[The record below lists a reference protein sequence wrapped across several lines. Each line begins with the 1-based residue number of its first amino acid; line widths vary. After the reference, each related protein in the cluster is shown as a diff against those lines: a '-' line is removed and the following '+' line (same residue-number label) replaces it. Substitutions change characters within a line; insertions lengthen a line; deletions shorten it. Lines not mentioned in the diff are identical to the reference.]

1 MKVWG
6 ASFFV
11 AAIAALIKEKVECIE
26 ISASEISP
34 HETKSTNSSL
44 FQGET
49 KFDESLKNFFKQN
62 NKNEEEIERDNFF
75 DENKNFIRGEIL
87 SDMNSKFLVDVINNS
102 TLNFLENLNADNEGE
117 NKDYQIELE
126 ENCSPFY
133 CEKIMKAKEIERMD
147 DTTNM
152 SDKINDNNMND
163 INDNNMN
170 DINDNNTNDN
180 VMNFESSMEE
190 KQNINENERNIKLHD
205 NNNNN
210 SNNNVDNNLVR
221 NMNIIQEFYN
231 YDDDSSNNN
240 SYNSD
245 DGVDALYLQSVEDGN
260 DKQRIVL
267 TDGNNVYV
275 LEEITQNDNKNSTM
289 NKDENDINKITN
301 VEQEIKM
308 HIPSDEKYN
317 EDNLLENFMDY
328 LNFEDSLLNNIDDVM
343 NIQTDRETAI
353 HPHNNTNDN
362 HNDNNNKENSY
373 YDNSHDSNIQNKE
386 QNKDQSF
393 FDDNIFN
400 LSEEELSKKIFDDIK
415 MNSEDKIECHNFS
428 DNEDKCNSFKKC
440 TYVNIDNKDTCFLD
454 YNYMLFLKNNNCALQ
469 SKSSLLSISKDL
481 LKNDIISRQM
491 FQLLRNSN
499 NNNFICDTVTY
510 SFLTNVVDNT
520 NYEEIFS

>member
-6 ASFFV
+6 ASLFV
-11 AAIAALIKEKVECIE
+11 AVLVALIKEKVQCIE
-26 ISASEISP
+26 LTASEISP
-34 HETKSTNSSL
+34 HENKSKNSSI

-49 KFDESLKNFFKQN
+49 QFDESLKNFFKQN
-62 NKNEEEIERDNFF
+62 NKNEDEIERDNFF

-102 TLNFLENLNADNEGE
+102 TLNFLENLNADNKGE

-133 CEKIMKAKEIERMD
+133 CEKIMKAKEIERLE
-147 DTTNM
+147 DTNN
-152 SDKINDNNMND
+152 SENINNNNDMNS
-163 INDNNMN
+163 
-170 DINDNNTNDN
+170 
-180 VMNFESSMEE
+180 ESYVEG
-190 KQNINENERNIKLHD
+190 KQNLNENERNIKLHNNNNNDMNNNLVNNMNNVEEFYKND

-210 SNNNVDNNLVR
+210 NYSNDR
-221 NMNIIQEFYN
+221 N
-231 YDDDSSNNN
+231 DS
-240 SYNSD
+240 
-245 DGVDALYLQSVEDGN
+245 VDALYLRSVENGE

-275 LEEITQNDNKNSTM
+275 LEEITQNDNNNSKF
-289 NKDENDINKITN
+289 NKDQNDINKITN

-308 HIPSDEKYN
+308 HVPSDEKYN
-317 EDNLLENFMDY
+317 EDNILESFMDY
-328 LNFEDSLLNNIDDVM
+328 INLEDSLLNNIDDVT
-343 NIQTDRETAI
+343 NVQTDRETSI
-353 HPHNNTNDN
+353 RPHNNTNDN
-362 HNDNNNKENSY
+362 NNNNNNNNNY
-373 YDNSHDSNIQNKE
+373 NNNDYNNNDYNNHRDNSFYEKNQNPNMSNKE
-386 QNKDQSF
+386 QNNDQSF

>member
-6 ASFFV
+6 VSFFV
-11 AAIAALIKEKVECIE
+11 AALAALIKEKVDCIE

-133 CEKIMKAKEIERMD
+133 CEKIMKAKEIERID

-152 SDKINDNNMND
+152 SDNINGNNMNN
-163 INDNNMN
+163 INGNNM
-170 DINDNNTNDN
+170 NDN
-180 VMNFESSMEE
+180 VMNFESNMEE

-205 NNNNN
+205 NNN
-210 SNNNVDNNLVR
+210 SNNVDNNLVR

-231 YDDDSSNNN
+231 YDDDNNNN
-240 SYNSD
+240 SYSD
-245 DGVDALYLQSVEDGN
+245 DGVDALYERSLEDGN

-275 LEEITQNDNKNSTM
+275 LEEIKQSDNNNSTM

-317 EDNLLENFMDY
+317 EDNLLENFMNY
-328 LNFEDSLLNNIDDVM
+328 LNLEDSLLNNIDDVM
-343 NIQTDRETAI
+343 NIQTDRETDI
-353 HPHNNTNDN
+353 HPHNNTNDSN
-362 HNDNNNKENSY
+362 NNNKENSY
-373 YDNSHDSNIQNKE
+373 YDNSHYDNSHYDNSYDSNISNKE
-386 QNKDQSF
+386 QNNDQSF

>member
-6 ASFFV
+6 VSFFV
-11 AAIAALIKEKVECIE
+11 AALAALIKEKVDCIE

-152 SDKINDNNMND
+152 SDNINGNNMNNINDNNMNN
-163 INDNNMN
+163 INGNNM
-170 DINDNNTNDN
+170 NDN
-180 VMNFESSMEE
+180 VMNFESNMEE

-205 NNNNN
+205 NNN
-210 SNNNVDNNLVR
+210 SNNVDNNLVR

-231 YDDDSSNNN
+231 YDDDNNNNN
-240 SYNSD
+240 SYSD
-245 DGVDALYLQSVEDGN
+245 DGVDALYERSLEDGN

-275 LEEITQNDNKNSTM
+275 LEEIKQSDNNNSTM

-328 LNFEDSLLNNIDDVM
+328 LNLEDSLLNNIDDVM
-343 NIQTDRETAI
+343 NIQTDRETDI
-353 HPHNNTNDN
+353 HPH
-362 HNDNNNKENSY
+362 NNNKENSY
-373 YDNSHDSNIQNKE
+373 YDNSHYDNSYDSNIPHKE
-386 QNKDQSF
+386 QNNDQSF